1 MFCVLQGFFNGCL
14 AVFTRGDCPLR
25 VSGMTRAITV
35 EGWDA
40 RDWALGRDGSGVL
53 LVWGVASALNPKL
66 KNPKGL

>member
-1 MFCVLQGFFNGCL
+1 
-14 AVFTRGDCPLR
+14 
-25 VSGMTRAITV
+25 MTRAITV